1 MSATCGPPSQTP
13 LAYFDP
19 ETSCWRTS
27 QGTFPWDSTPS
38 SLTLPRWGMTHA
50 GALYELPTPAL
61 PTVESA
67 SSSLLGTPRVTTS
80 GMSASQAAVDWGE
93 TKSRLEAQVALLPTP
108 AVNDMG
114 AGKTVEAWD
123 EWTDRMRAKHGN
135 GNGHG
140 PSLAMEAQRLFP
152 TPRATDGTKGGPNQR
167 GSSGDLMLPSA
178 VMTLLPTP
186 MTAYTSRDAETL
198 REQRRAGNGQ
208 RRILLPDLR
217 VVVEE
222 VLPGAPMPP
231 PSLDGSESPAALP
244 LDPPNPDAAESA

>member
-1 MSATCGPPSQTP
+1 MSDTSGPTWRMPF
-13 LAYFDP
+13 AFYDP
-19 ETSCWRTS
+19 DESCWRTS
-27 QGTFPWDSTPS
+27 QATFLSDSDRYSATWPKRGTT
-38 SLTLPRWGMTHA
+38 RA
-50 GALYELPTPAL
+50 GYAYELPTPAL
-61 PTVESA
+61 PTTEPA
-67 SSSLLGTPRVTTS
+67 SSLLLSTPDTAPEAPNAGSNRHSHPS
-80 GMSASQAAVDWGE
+80 GLGN
-93 TKSRLEAQVALLPTP
+93 QVQALLPTP

-140 PSLAMEAQRLFP
+140 PSLAIEAQRLFP

-178 VMTLLPTP
+178 DMTLLPTP

-222 VLPGAPMPP
+222 VMPGAPMPP